1 MLVLCFSR
9 TLGMGFSYEEH
20 SSFLFFLLC
29 WHYVDGF
36 QRPFSAPFL
45 RCKYRSGAHLCQEN
59 RTSPV
64 NPSVNVSV
72 CLPGSVPFFFFF
84 LPQAEDARQI
94 KISSPVLNAGDL
106 KAIQEVPGFET
117 VTLATVYPLEKGPGG
132 LQVHTRRSWGEGCR
146 DRGKGRFVC
155 VTYAYIHAYN
165 PLARFLCVSVH
176 TYVPVREVQSVH
188 VGSLVR
194 K

>member
-1 MLVLCFSR
+1 
-9 TLGMGFSYEEH
+9 MGFSYEEH

-36 QRPFSAPFL
+36 QRPFFLCSLSAL
-45 RCKYRSGAHLCQEN
+45 RI
-59 RTSPV
+59 
-64 NPSVNVSV
+64 SVGRAPLSRKSNVAGKSLSKCV
-72 CLPGSVPFFFFF
+72 GVPAWFCAVFFF